1 MNTVFAQ
8 STNKVVRPTSVMGAT
23 KRVAVQLLLQAGAL
37 GKDGEVFMLDMGEQ
51 IKIVDLARDLIRLSG
66 LKEGGDIEIAYTG
79 IRPGEKLYEEVLFGT
94 EDVRGT
100 EHPKVLRAINEQL
113 DAELIDRVDLLIR
126 SVLARPGPSA
136 ELKDLLRTLEPDYER
151 EDARTNPRT
160 RPRPSPGVMEAV
172 AKPRVV

>member
-1 MNTVFAQ
+1 
-8 STNKVVRPTSVMGAT
+8 
-23 KRVAVQLLLQAGAL
+23 
-37 GKDGEVFMLDMGEQ
+37 
-51 IKIVDLARDLIRLSG
+51 
-66 LKEGGDIEIAYTG
+66 
-79 IRPGEKLYEEVLFGT
+79 KLYEEVLFGT